1 MAYVLGI
8 CDEHEGVRVLFQSTE
23 CFRDCGV
30 YRRFRA
36 GCRLLLTVVVM
47 VSVLARA
54 AMTAVLTHEEQD
66 FEAYV
71 RIWQRR
77 IFSTF
82 AQHWTYGTP
91 DFNRVENLFD
101 VLELQANE
109 VPWLLRR
116 WLPLTAES
124 ACGTYLVLRLRRR
137 ACLQMRWSF
146 REVFRVES
154 PMIGL
159 LNEVRTL
166 SRYFQGIIFA
176 NAWLEN
182 WWRWRR
188 DFVTDSESSIEEEEW
203 VPLHEAR

>member
-1 MAYVLGI
+1 VCFFY
-8 CDEHEGVRVLFQSTE
+8 STQ

-47 VSVLARA
+47 VSVSARA

-77 IFSTF
+77 IFTAF
-82 AQHWTYGTP
+82 AQYCTYRTP
-91 DFNRVENLFD
+91 AFNRVENLFD
-101 VLELQANE
+101 VLELQAND
-109 VPWLLRR
+109 VPWLLRP
-116 WLPLTAES
+116 WLPHTAES
-124 ACGTYLVLRLRRR
+124 ACGTYLLLRLRRQSY
-137 ACLQMRWSF
+137 LHMRWSL
-146 REVFRVES
+146 RGVFRVES
-154 PMIGL
+154 SRMQL
-159 LNEVRTL
+159 LNEVRVL
-166 SRYFQGIIFA
+166 SRYLQGIIFA

-182 WWRWRR
+182 WWRWRHG
-188 DFVTDSESSIEEEEW
+188 FVTDSESSIEEEEW

>member
-1 MAYVLGI
+1 MDI
-8 CDEHEGVRVLFQSTE
+8 
-23 CFRDCGV
+23 
-30 YRRFRA
+30 
-36 GCRLLLTVVVM
+36 
-47 VSVLARA
+47 VSAKA

-71 RIWQRR
+71 RLSQRR
-77 IFSTF
+77 ILSTL
-82 AQHWTYGTP
+82 AEHWRYGTP

-101 VLELQANE
+101 VLELQAND

-116 WLPLTAES
+116 WLPHTAES
-124 ACGTYLVLRLRRR
+124 ACGKYLLLRLRRQQY
-137 ACLQMRWSF
+137 LHMRWSL
-146 REVFRVES
+146 REVFRVEPS
-154 PMIGL
+154 KTML
-159 LNEVRTL
+159 LYEVRTL